1 MGLSNELSQQLEGLF
16 NRWAKVRIT
25 DAEVKKPIQLAMA
38 PNKEVLQQLKVGG
51 GDEFSRQFEAVCESV
66 YEYGQSSPSQQT
78 ESTKGT
84 VFGAY
89 NAVTGYYQNLR
100 NYSSDEAKLKSLLYG
115 GTAQARTQKAFDLC
129 QRLCSAGTLGN
140 FLN

>member
-1 MGLSNELSQQLEGLF
+1 MGISAGLSGQLEDIF

-25 DAEVKKPIQLAMA
+25 DAEVKGLIQLAMA
-38 PNKEVLQQLKVGG
+38 PNKEVLQQVKSGG
-51 GDEFSRQFEAVCESV
+51 ESEFSRQFETVCESV
-66 YEYGQSSPSQQT
+66 FEYGQSSPSQQT
-78 ESTKGT
+78 GSTKGT

-100 NYSSDEAKLKSLLYG
+100 SYNSDEAKLTSLLYG

-129 QRLCSAGTLGN
+129 LRFCSAGTLDN